1 MKAFPVRL
9 NYKVRKTLVGHWFM
23 DNPYNIGMQSNDD
36 LRKRRTCI
44 FPPKL
49 LVHYPAPA
57 NREQF

>member
-1 MKAFPVRL
+1 
-9 NYKVRKTLVGHWFM
+9 M

-36 LRKRRTCI
+36 LRQRRTCI